1 MGRRAQTASSA
12 EGKPS
17 PRYHPVA
24 IWGFW
29 AWVAVLPCWAPLSS
43 LSQEASDGA
52 QQGLGGNGRTPD
64 QALTGWGHQ
73 TGHWC
78 YDKPEC
84 EPGTWGTIGFCG
96 GTRQSS
102 INIELNKVIYD
113 SSLGPIYFNSYED
126 LQITFHSKATIFGPG
141 LPAVYWLHSAH
152 WHWGTQNTSGAE
164 HTINDHRYAMEM
176 HLVHTKNNM
185 SLEDA
190 KKDPEGLLVLAF
202 FMQISEVFNYITPW
216 TTLASLLNKI
226 PEKNN
231 SWDLNGEFSLG
242 GFLKTA
248 DVSSYYRY
256 KGSLTSPNCEES
268 VIWIVFLEPIGIPYH
283 VVEKM
288 TNSLYFTTIQENR
301 RMQNNFRFVQPLN
314 GRKVYYYQEVKTL
327 GSCLQ
332 MCFSIIF

>member
-1 MGRRAQTASSA
+1 TMGSVGFPLKLSA
-12 EGKPS
+12 CILFFLILENFCVTCDS
-17 PRYHPVA
+17 
-24 IWGFW
+24 
-29 AWVAVLPCWAPLSS
+29 
-43 LSQEASDGA
+43 
-52 QQGLGGNGRTPD
+52 
-64 QALTGWGHQ
+64 
-73 TGHWC
+73 HWC

-84 EPGTWGTIGFCG
+84 EPSTWGTIGSCG
-96 GTRQSS
+96 GTRQSP

-113 SSLGPIYFNSYED
+113 SSLGPIYFNGYED
-126 LQITFHSKATIFGPG
+126 RKIVKQMKNTGYQLQITFHSKATIFGPG

-164 HTINDHRYAMEM
+164 HTINGYRYVME
-176 HLVHTKNNM
+176 
-185 SLEDA
+185 
-190 KKDPEGLLVLAF
+190 
-202 FMQISEVFNYITPW
+202 ISEVFNYITPW

-242 GFLKTA
+242 GLLKTA

-268 VIWIVFLEPIGIPYH
+268 VIWIVFLESIGIPYH

-314 GRKVYYYQEVKTL
+314 GRKVYYYQEIKN
-327 GSCLQ
+327 
-332 MCFSIIF
+332 

>member
-1 MGRRAQTASSA
+1 MVGGEKIGAPIGPLSPGRASAQ
-12 EGKPS
+12 
-17 PRYHPVA
+17 
-24 IWGFW
+24 I
-29 AWVAVLPCWAPLSS
+29 AVLPSPFPPTHMDRPAATAVSPHTDRLTATAISHPTPCARITLLLPPLRKALCPTDLGTMGSVGFPLK
-43 LSQEASDGA
+43 LSACILFFLILEKFCVIYDS
-52 QQGLGGNGRTPD
+52 
-64 QALTGWGHQ
+64 
-73 TGHWC
+73 HWC

-102 INIELNKVIYD
+102 INIELNK
-113 SSLGPIYFNSYED
+113 
-126 LQITFHSKATIFGPG
+126 
-141 LPAVYWLHSAH
+141 
-152 WHWGTQNTSGAE
+152 
-164 HTINDHRYAMEM
+164 M

-202 FMQISEVFNYITPW
+202 FMQ
-216 TTLASLLNKI
+216 
-226 PEKNN
+226 
-231 SWDLNGEFSLG
+231 
-242 GFLKTA
+242 
-248 DVSSYYRY
+248 
-256 KGSLTSPNCEES
+256 
-268 VIWIVFLEPIGIPYH
+268 
-283 VVEKM
+283 VEKM